1 MDGERKSVT
10 ISKRAFGYVAF
21 SVFLAA
27 PALAQTRHGEPPSPT
42 DALPLEVWVVSHQSG
57 WQITFV
63 PTGGA
68 HAQYGSG
75 FGDGGEVPAGT
86 VDYVALV
93 KSLST
98 APATTALPPLPPA
111 RSIPSRGALR
121 ARRCFRLASDGPAP
135 RASRPNNARAT
146 DEPPR
151 LMNKTCWSAVLVRL
165 NRQWKSRYGSSE
177 RLKELLLRYPIVS
190 KEKQKDEP
198 SLK

>member
-1 MDGERKSVT
+1 VT

-42 DALPLEVWVVSHQSG
+42 DALPLEVWVVSHRSG

-63 PTGGA
+63 PTGAA

-86 VDYVALV
+86 VDYAALV
-93 KSLST
+93 KSLSK
-98 APATTALPPLPPA
+98 APATTALPPAPID
-111 RSIPSRGALR
+111 SKSLR
-121 ARRCFRLASDGPAP
+121 AP
-135 RASRPNNARAT
+135 RAPLFQVGFRWPCAESFSAEQCASYGRTAT
-146 DEPPR
+146 GHEQDVLER
-151 LMNKTCWSAVLVRL
+151 LLVRL
-165 NRQWKSRYGSSE
+165 NRQWKARYGSSE
-177 RLKELLLRYPIVS
+177 RLKELLRRYPIVS

-198 SLK
+198 SLKQPFGKL

>member
-1 MDGERKSVT
+1 MT

-111 RSIPSRGALR
+111 PIDSKSLR
-121 ARRCFRLASDGPAP
+121 AP
-135 RASRPNNARAT
+135 RAPLFQVGFRWPCAESFSAEQCASYGRTAT
-146 DEPPR
+146 AHEQDVLER
-151 LMNKTCWSAVLVRL
+151 LLVRL